1 MAKWED
7 LPVPVDEDVEREKAE
22 VRANYEI
29 WGKRVRTQ
37 VLGRLLLGMS
47 GLFALHGYISF
58 CIATDPVIAWGPEW
72 MASDQFLG
80 FCAILLPIG
89 LIVALAALIGIWKNA
104 RMEHNKALYFSG
116 LALTIIGTFA
126 PFVSGLWLHTDWIF
140 KLSFTTAPEFVGIML
155 VVAAFMRE
163 IGSDAESKR
172 LAWLMALLY
181 GLAATASIA
190 VGGRAIAVG
199 GLLVVSLWLSAA
211 FATYLLYLAANG
223 RVMPWRW
230 TAIPREGRWD
240 TIAATVAVVCMLVT
254 IGGLAGSQLISSNLE
269 IISALPSD
277 NGYVDVVTINEGGWP
292 VEGEIVLYSESNGT
306 LTELART
313 GKVVG
318 FGRWLAHIDAVE
330 AGEHGGNLV
339 LYRDGELES
348 RSYVGAGEYVC
359 SVMYPMAIL
368 VAAAVCVMRA
378 RRKGRLDS

>member
-190 VGGRAIAVG
+190 VGGRAIAV
-199 GLLVVSLWLSAA
+199 VVRCVRNVPAL
-211 FATYLLYLAANG
+211 
-223 RVMPWRW
+223 
-230 TAIPREGRWD
+230 PRSERTGN
-240 TIAATVAVVCMLVT
+240 AVAVDGDSPRRALGHNRSDRRRCVHAGDHWRPGREPAYLVQPGDYQRST
-254 IGGLAGSQLISSNLE
+254 
-269 IISALPSD
+269 
-277 NGYVDVVTINEGGWP
+277 
-292 VEGEIVLYSESNGT
+292 
-306 LTELART
+306 
-313 GKVVG
+313 
-318 FGRWLAHIDAVE
+318 FG
-330 AGEHGGNLV
+330 
-339 LYRDGELES
+339 
-348 RSYVGAGEYVC
+348 
-359 SVMYPMAIL
+359 
-368 VAAAVCVMRA
+368 
-378 RRKGRLDS
+378 